1 MSNRSVAG
9 YIRVST
15 EEQAQEGVSLAAQK
29 HKIEVY
35 CDLNDLQLVGIIED
49 AGISGKTLSKRPGIQ
64 TVLSQLE
71 NGDITGLVIL
81 KLDRLSRSTRD
92 ILDLTD
98 RIEKNGWELHS
109 IMERLDTSSATG
121 RFTLTLL
128 ASLAQLEREQISE
141 RTKAALAHKKENGE
155 FLGAPPLGYEVGTS
169 STGQRELVP
178 IRGEQ
183 LVLKRID
190 EMRRSGK
197 TYQQIADALNE
208 DEVRTKR
215 GKRFQK
221 ATVFYLVKNVIS
233 KGICV

>member
-9 YIRVST
+9 YVRVST

-64 TVLSQLE
+64 EALNQLE
-71 NGDITGLVIL
+71 RGTITGLVIL

-98 RIEKNGWELHS
+98 RFEKNDWELHS

-155 FLGAPPLGYEVGTS
+155 YLGSPPLGYQIEVSTS
-169 STGQRELVP
+169 GKRNLVP
-178 IRGEQ
+178 VRAEQ
-183 LVLKRID
+183 LVLQRID
-190 EMRRSGK
+190 DMRRDGM
-197 TYQQIADALNE
+197 TYQQIADALNKS
-208 DEVRTKR
+208 DVRTKR
-215 GKRFQK
+215 GKLFRK
-221 ATVFYLVKNVIS
+221 ASIHYLVKNVIS
-233 KGICV
+233 KGLCV

>member
-35 CDLNDLQLVGIIED
+35 CDLNDLHLVGIVED

-64 TVLSQLE
+64 TILSQLE

-155 FLGAPPLGYEVGTS
+155 YLGSPPLGYDIEIS
-169 STGQRELVP
+169 SSGKRTLVP
-178 IRGEQ
+178 VHEEQ
-183 LVLKRID
+183 LVLQRIYD
-190 EMRRSGK
+190 MRRDGM

-208 DEVRTKR
+208 SDVRTKR
-215 GKRFQK
+215 GKLFRK
-221 ATVFYLVKNVIS
+221 GTVFYLVQNVIS
-233 KGICV
+233 KGLCV

>member
-35 CDLNDLQLVGIIED
+35 CDLNDLHLVGIVED

-64 TVLSQLE
+64 TVLNELE
-71 NGDITGLVIL
+71 NGTISGLVIL

-141 RTKAALAHKKENGE
+141 RTKAALAHKRENGE
-155 FLGAPPLGYEVGTS
+155 FLGTPPLGYQVEVS
-169 STGQRELVP
+169 SSGERNLIPVHE
-178 IRGEQ
+178 EQ
-183 LVLKRID
+183 LVLQRID
-190 EMRRSGK
+190 DMRREGK
-197 TYQQIADALNE
+197 TYQQIADALNK

-215 GKRFQK
+215 GKLFRK
-221 ATVFYLVKNVIS
+221 ASVHYLVKNVIS
-233 KGICV
+233 RGLCV